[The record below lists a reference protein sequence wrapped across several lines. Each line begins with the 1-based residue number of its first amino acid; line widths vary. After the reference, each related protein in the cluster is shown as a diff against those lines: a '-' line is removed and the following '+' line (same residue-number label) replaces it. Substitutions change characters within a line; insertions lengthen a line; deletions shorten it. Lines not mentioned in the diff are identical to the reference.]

1 MTFFF
6 KETLNP
12 VSYLPIQSS
21 NGSKSIMKK
30 ATFLFPEVLMAAEF
44 VTEFTYDVFKT
55 QNKKIY

>member
-1 MTFFF
+1 M
-6 KETLNP
+6 
-12 VSYLPIQSS
+12 SYLPIQSS